1 MTRED
6 DLNTDYENNGVF
18 VSDFCRFQENVNYT
32 LATSNVALIIQY
44 SSGHSDHF
52 SPIWS
57 VLLLL
62 VGLQMISTGK
72 YVFSCYSVTCFHIG
86 WGFGA
91 EYYLKK
97 NSESIDNP
105 NYDEKSQTKN
115 EGRLQ
120 SLDTFRGLCITIMIF
135 VNYGGQGTD

>member
-1 MTRED
+1 M
-6 DLNTDYENNGVF
+6 
-18 VSDFCRFQENVNYT
+18 
-32 LATSNVALIIQY
+32 
-44 SSGHSDHF
+44 
-52 SPIWS
+52 
-57 VLLLL
+57 
-62 VGLQMISTGK
+62 
-72 YVFSCYSVTCFHIG
+72 TCFHIG

-105 NYDEKSQTKN
+105 NYEEKSPIKN

-135 VNYGGQGTD
+135 VNYGGWGTD